1 MHIQQT
7 IADLFPDGFIWTP
20 FSPDLDQAT
29 FEPRDT
35 IPKLWQ
41 IYFQMASFGDR
52 SVEIWIKPFPSPHTH
67 KKTTIAD
74 FVPDGFI
81 RTPFCPDL
89 DQAISEPRYIFPK
102 THCRFA
108 SRLLH
113 LDAVLPGS
121 GSGHFR
127 IRRRTPKTIAD
138 VAPDGFIWTP
148 FCEDLDQ
155 AIFESGDT
163 IPKQTCPACPAL
175 RPALPAY
182 LPCLLADG
190 RISGRAGQMCLLQT
204 NVASDCFP
212 RLMAIALPP
221 NRIQLS

>member
-1 MHIQQT
+1 
-7 IADLFPDGFIWTP
+7 
-20 FSPDLDQAT
+20 
-29 FEPRDT
+29 
-35 IPKLWQ
+35 
-41 IYFQMASFGDR
+41 MASFGHL
-52 SVEIWIKPFPSPHTH
+52 SVRIWIRQLSNPETPSQSYGRFTSRWLHLETVRSRFGLSRFQVH
-67 KKTTIAD
+67 RHIKKTIAD

-89 DQAISEPRYIFPK
+89 DQAIFEPRYIFPK
-102 THCRFA
+102 SHCRFA